1 MFMVCFRDKEMP
13 RIMKIKG
20 ETKAA
25 DRCDVATLKGCS
37 DKAKAYVEKQKG
49 GTAEKRTAELKRLQ
63 GMTGNEMK
71 EENRNWLMCLR
82 EVLTALT

>member
-1 MFMVCFRDKEMP
+1 MICLRRCP

-20 ETKAA
+20 DTKAA

-37 DKAKAYVEKQKG
+37 DKAKAYVEKQKA
-49 GTAEKRTAELKRLQ
+49 GTAEKRGAELKRLQ

-71 EENRNWLMCLR
+71 EENRNWLMCFD
-82 EVLTALT
+82 ENLTKNDWK